1 MNDLQRL
8 KCRFLKIEPTLSE
21 LEKHTKRDRGNLSR
35 WRKAIVSTVS
45 TGVTISMRTIEMLNE
60 ALDGIEKER

>member
-35 WRKAIVSTVS
+35 WRKAIVSKAEV
-45 TGVTISMRTIEMLNE
+45 VMSMKTCQMLNE

>member
-8 KCRFLKIEPTLSE
+8 KGRFLKIEPTISE

-35 WRKAIVSTVS
+35 WRKAIVST
-45 TGVTISMRTIEMLNE
+45 GVTIMSMRTVEMLNE
-60 ALDGIEKER
+60 ALDNIEKEV